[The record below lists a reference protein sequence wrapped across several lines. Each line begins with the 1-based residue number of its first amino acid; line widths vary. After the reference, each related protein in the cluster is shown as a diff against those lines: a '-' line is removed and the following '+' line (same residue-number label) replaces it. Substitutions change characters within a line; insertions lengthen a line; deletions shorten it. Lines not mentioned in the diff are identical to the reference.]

1 MHLAPARPVTPAFA
15 AGRGGL
21 QRQRGGSSCSQSAF
35 GSSRAQRSQLV
46 VSAKKRGSGGSS
58 GGGSRSQQTAAKHR
72 EQQAAA
78 AAQQIQQQQQAAAA
92 GVGANAAA
100 PPPPASLA
108 IGGAPIPLSA
118 SQLGG
123 ELDLSRIDKLELRGN
138 ELVLTLRSPGDPEPA
153 GAEASGSKAEGSQ
166 GEDFV
171 DRPDDVMDA
180 VVKIY
185 CNHTE
190 PNYSLPWQRKRQ
202 YSSTSSGFVV
212 VGDGSDGQT
221 QRYLLTNAHSVEYF
235 TQVKVKKRGDDRK
248 WLARVLAIGTEC
260 DVALLTV
267 EDEEFWKGV
276 VPLRFGPLPNLQE
289 SVYVVGYPIGGDTIS
304 VTSGVVSRIEVTAYA
319 HGATELLGVQIDA
332 AINSGNSGG
341 PVFNEL
347 GEVVGIAFQ
356 SYAGS
361 DAENIGYVIPT
372 PVINHFLDDYQRNGC
387 FTGFPALGVQWQRM
401 ESAALRKHFKMGED
415 QKGVLVRSVQPIS
428 HAHGQLFP
436 GDVLLAFDG
445 VEVASDGT
453 VPFLSGER
461 IAFSYL
467 TSQKFTGDI
476 ATLDI
481 LREGKPMQLQI
492 QLMRPNS
499 LVPHHLG
506 GSDPSYLVV
515 AGVVFT
521 VVTEPYLES
530 EYGAEYGREAPIKLL
545 DKLLHSWKEFPEQEV
560 VVINQVL
567 ACNATLGY
575 EEIFNTQV
583 HKFNGTPVRNLRHL
597 AEMVMACTETHMRF
611 DVDYSEVIVI
621 ETAAAR
627 EATQEIL
634 RLNAIPAMVS
644 KDLEDV
650 PAKAN
655 SEGAPQASAAPA
667 EAAPSADADASE
679 QQAAAQQQHEAQA
692 GEVAAAAQ

>member
-1 MHLAPARPVTPAFA
+1 MSYTL
-15 AGRGGL
+15 GGP
-21 QRQRGGSSCSQSAF
+21 GT
-35 GSSRAQRSQLV
+35 
-46 VSAKKRGSGGSS
+46 
-58 GGGSRSQQTAAKHR
+58 SQQ
-72 EQQAAA
+72 
-78 AAQQIQQQQQAAAA
+78 
-92 GVGANAAA
+92 
-100 PPPPASLA
+100 
-108 IGGAPIPLSA
+108 
-118 SQLGG
+118 
-123 ELDLSRIDKLELRGN
+123 LDLGNIEKLEVRGN
-138 ELVLTLRSPGDPEPA
+138 ELVLTMREPPGADGGGAA
-153 GAEASGSKAEGSQ
+153 GPPSH
-166 GEDFV
+166 DV
-171 DRPDDVMDA
+171 DEVLATRQEDVMDA

-185 CNHTE
+185 CTHTE

-212 VGDGSDGQT
+212 AGEAG
-221 QRYLLTNAHSVEYF
+221 QRYLLTNAHSVEHYSQ
-235 TQVKVKKRGDDRK
+235 TKVKRRGDDRK
-248 WLARVLAIGTEC
+248 WLATVLAIGTEC

-267 EDEEFWKGV
+267 DDEEFWQGV
-276 VPLRFGPLPNLQE
+276 QPLRFGPLPNLQE

-372 PVINHFLDDYQRNGC
+372 PVINHFLDDYERNGT

-401 ESAALRKHFKMGED
+401 ESAALRKHFNMSEE

-467 TSQKFTGDI
+467 TSQKFTGDL

-481 LREGKPMQLQI
+481 LREGKPMRLQI
-492 QLMRPNS
+492 KLMRPNS
-499 LVPHHLG
+499 LVQHHLG
-506 GSDPSYLVV
+506 GRDPSYLVV
-515 AGVVFT
+515 AGIVFT

-545 DKLLHSWKEFPEQEV
+545 DKLLHAWKDEPDQEV
-560 VVINQVL
+560 VVISQVL

-575 EEIFNTQV
+575 EEVFNTQV
-583 HKFNGTPVRNLRHL
+583 HKFNGTPVRNLKHL
-597 AEMVMACTETHMRF
+597 TEMVLTCKEQHMRF

-621 ETAAAR
+621 DTAVAN
-627 EATQEIL
+627 EATEEIL
-634 RLNAIPAMVS
+634 RLHSIPAMGS
-644 KDLEDV
+644 KDLQEV
-650 PAKAN
+650 LA
-655 SEGAPQASAAPA
+655 SGGAAVAAAAPAADGAQAAGPAAVQQEAAVVADAAPVAAEAALAAA
-667 EAAPSADADASE
+667 EAAP
-679 QQAAAQQQHEAQA
+679 AAAEAA
-692 GEVAAAAQ
+692 PAAAEPEAAVPVQPAQ